1 MPESHAITLLHL
13 SDPQFGPQHRFTGEG
28 PGSLLGRLRDDLQD
42 MRDHRG
48 LVPDLALITGDLVEH
63 GKPSQFR
70 ELRAFAEALAA
81 ALGLPRRK
89 IVLIPGNHDIS
100 RAGAEAY
107 FKACENDERPP
118 VVPYWPKL
126 VNYAQ
131 MFAEFYEGEPDL
143 QFTEA
148 APYTYFEYPD
158 LRLVVAGLNSTIADS
173 HLPADHHGLLGEAQL
188 RFFAGKL
195 RTAAEFGWL
204 RIAALHHNPYP
215 TGSSKADLQ
224 DLADFKRIVRPHLNL
239 VLHGHVH
246 EQELE
251 WLDQHIPVLGI
262 GSAGVDLQQ
271 RPPEVPNQYQWIRL
285 REGRLEFGSR
295 AFLPDQKRWVD
306 DLRPDPEGARGWQHY
321 DVPFQKVHG
330 TFGPASPAPSPEGAL
345 ARSVAAY
352 RSAFARQLRHRTS
365 LHDLATLGEDAD
377 LRHGLDLLTLFVTP
391 QAAQELPREDR
402 NASRS
407 LVFPP
412 PQAPPEPTLVRAP
425 PQAIDVLLASH
436 EHPWILLLGAP
447 GAGKTTVSTWT
458 ALKLCAEGET
468 LGDLPADLVPVAIDL
483 RLFAEAH
490 RAAHDRGATLDFFDH
505 LDARH
510 RERSFELRG
519 DALRDLAANGRLVWL
534 FDGLDEVADDP
545 QRREIAEMI
554 LGLRARYGGRGLITG
569 RIVGCR
575 ELQPLFHA
583 GEIHTFTLLDFDD
596 AQIEAYL
603 QGWHEL
609 VFADAPEV
617 GARRH
622 ERLRKTLAEV
632 PAVRDLC
639 QSPLLLTL
647 VALLSR
653 GDELPR
659 RRHKLLAR
667 AAELMLGQWDAN
679 KGISNTTRFD
689 LGLKH
694 RFLSQLAWHMLT
706 ELPGGAGNVIDEA
719 ALERFTANFCAQEF
733 ALDPPS
739 AATTARALI
748 THLRARNYV
757 LGLLG
762 ARAFGFLHKAFF
774 ESFAADEAHRRF
786 RSQTWRLADLEQIF
800 TTRWEHLSWRE
811 VLFLICGHLQED
823 RPEHVVALL
832 RALVARQHPLDL
844 ASRDDHLAFCVRAL
858 GEVQNLAAGPAHD
871 FAQALNELLLARAPL
886 YDPWSGG
893 FTALLRAFQFSA
905 GHWPGAQ
912 GALARIAALPS
923 FGLLYPATTYAFC
936 SALPP
941 EQRMATLIAWIRD
954 GTLSPTLSDLALF
967 DGRWPLDPEAL
978 EQALAEPCP
987 IAERLALALAL
998 LQTSSSSSPGESVL
1012 LFLEGRL
1019 LHEDMNYVTSG
1030 PGTLQRR
1037 LSTLLLRERPQLLV
1051 SPWFQH
1057 NLRAEPP
1064 YEDALAVA
1072 SMRRAFETFPRTC
1085 PRYQLLEIAISLR
1098 STELLA
1104 LALEPHKLIPLD
1116 VVQEIATISDPDE
1129 KRRFVDWGRAK
1140 GLTDEDLHLAKCWAE
1155 FGHPFKDSKTIARQL
1170 LRPRS
1175 GAHRPNVGFLEP
1187 IADALFSQYP
1197 DLPLDF
1203 VAELQAAYPAHHEEI
1218 GLTLLVFWL
1227 RQPNHPVLHAK
1238 ANAEAK
1244 ANLQAKANALL
1255 AACKDTHPLLWLF
1268 FSMQLSRPLP
1278 PTWREAL
1285 QHPDL
1290 LERLR
1295 PELRGEYDLQRLHNV
1310 AQHARALDPE
1320 HLPWRLLLREVFDR
1334 STELRDRR
1342 EPCDHDWDRRL
1353 ILPLRLRVALEL
1365 EAPDLI
1371 AELQAAYPDEPGP
1384 PAALEL
1390 LAARE
1395 SLLRIG
1401 RLRRAV
1407 VQIDGTRV
1415 GTLSELPGGATRFAY
1430 DPDNLT
1436 RAEPLA
1442 LAPTLPVRAE
1452 PYDSPGL
1459 HPILEG
1465 LLPQG
1470 WLLDLDLRKYAL
1482 RPSDQFGLLL
1492 ATGRDTIGA
1501 IEIIEEP
1508 S

>member
-13 SDPQFGPQHRFTGEG
+13 SDPQFGPRHRFTGAG
-28 PGSLLGRLRDDLQD
+28 LDSLLGRLRDDLQD
-42 MRDHRG
+42 MRDRHG
-48 LVPDLALITGDLVEH
+48 LAPDLALITGDLVEH

-70 ELRAFAEALAA
+70 EFRAFAEALAA
-81 ALGLPRRK
+81 ELGLPRRK

-100 RAGAEAY
+100 RLRAEAY
-107 FKACENDERPP
+107 FKTCEADEVPP
-118 VVPYWPKL
+118 VRPYWPKL
-126 VNYAQ
+126 ADYAA
-131 MFAEFYEGEPDL
+131 MVAEFYAGEPDL
-143 QFTEA
+143 HFTEA

-173 HLPADHHGLLGEAQL
+173 HRPEDHYGLLGEDQL

-195 RTAAEFGWL
+195 RTAAELGWL

-215 TGSSKADLQ
+215 TGNSKADLQ

-246 EQELE
+246 EHELE

-285 REGRLEFGSR
+285 RERRLEFGSR
-295 AFLPDQKRWVD
+295 AFVPDQKRWID
-306 DLRPDPEGARGWQHY
+306 DLRPDLEGAHGWQHR
-321 DVPFQKVHG
+321 DISFQKVHS
-330 TFGPASPAPSPEGAL
+330 TFGPASPAPSPEHTL
-345 ARSVAAY
+345 ARSIAAY
-352 RSAFARQLRHRTS
+352 RSALARQLRHRPS

-391 QAAQELPREDR
+391 QAAQEIPRDDR
-402 NASRS
+402 NGLPNANP
-407 LVFPP
+407 LL
-412 PQAPPEPTLVRAP
+412 PQEAPDPALVRTT
-425 PQAIDVLLASH
+425 PQAIDALLASR
-436 EHPWILLLGAP
+436 EYPWILLLGAP

-458 ALKLCAEGET
+458 ALKLCAEGEA
-468 LGDLPADLVPVAIDL
+468 LGELPTDLVPVTIDL
-483 RLFAEAH
+483 RLFAAAH
-490 RAAHDRGATLDFFDH
+490 RAAHERGATLDFFDH

-510 RERSFELRG
+510 RERSLELRG
-519 DALRDLAANGRLVWL
+519 DALRGLAAEGRLVWL
-534 FDGLDEVADDP
+534 FDGLDEIAEDP

-554 LGLRARYGGRGLITG
+554 LGLRARYGGRGLVTG
-569 RIVGCR
+569 RLVGCR
-575 ELQPLFHA
+575 ELQPFFRE
-583 GEIHTFTLLDFDD
+583 GGIHTFTLLDFDD
-596 AQIEAYL
+596 AQIESYL
-603 QGWHEL
+603 QRWHDL
-609 VFADAPEV
+609 VFASDPEV
-617 GARRH
+617 GARRR

-639 QSPLLLTL
+639 KNPLLLTL

-659 RRHKLLAR
+659 RRHNLLGR

-689 LGLKH
+689 LGLKR

-706 ELPGGAGNVIDEA
+706 ELPGGAGNLIDEA
-719 ALERFTANFCAQEF
+719 ALERFTATFCAQEF
-733 ALDPPS
+733 ALDPAD

-748 THLRARNYV
+748 AHLRERNYV

-762 ARAFGFLHKAFF
+762 GRAFGFLHKAFF

-786 RSQTWRLADLEQIF
+786 RSQTWRLADLERLF
-800 TTRWEHLSWRE
+800 VARWELEGWRE

-832 RALVARQHPLDL
+832 CALVARQHPFVL

-912 GALARIAALPS
+912 EALARIAALPS

-954 GTLSPTLSDLALF
+954 GTLSPTLGDLALF
-967 DGRWPLDPEAL
+967 DGRRPLDPEAL
-978 EQALAEPCP
+978 ELALTDPCP
-987 IAERLALALAL
+987 IAERLALAVAL
-998 LQTSSSSSPGESVL
+998 HEGPYSVRGESVFR
-1012 LFLEGRL
+1012 FLEGRL
-1019 LHEDMNYVTSG
+1019 LQEDMNHITSG
-1030 PGTLQRR
+1030 PGTLHRR
-1037 LSTLLLRERPQLLV
+1037 LCTLLLRERPQLLAN
-1051 SPWFQH
+1051 PWFQGH
-1057 NLRAEPP
+1057 LPAEPP
-1064 YEDALAVA
+1064 HEDAFAVA

-1098 STELLA
+1098 STDLLA
-1104 LALEPHKLIPLD
+1104 LALEPHKVIPLY
-1116 VVQEIATISDPDE
+1116 VPQKIAEISDADE
-1129 KRRFVDWGRAK
+1129 KRRFEDWCRTK
-1140 GLTDEDLHLAKCWAE
+1140 GVTDEDLHFGECWVKFRSAGE
-1155 FGHPFKDSKTIARQL
+1155 DGKTIAHQL
-1170 LRPRS
+1170 LRPQS
-1175 GAHRPNVGFLEP
+1175 GAQRPKLGILEP
-1187 IADALFSQYP
+1187 IAARLYFQSLA
-1197 DLPLDF
+1197 LPLDF
-1203 VAELQAAYPAHHEEI
+1203 IKELQEAYPAHHEEI
-1218 GLTLLVFWL
+1218 GLTLLVSWL
-1227 RQPNHPVLHAK
+1227 RQPSHPGIQAK
-1238 ANAEAK
+1238 ANAEAN
-1244 ANLQAKANALL
+1244 ANLQANANALL

-1285 QHPDL
+1285 QHPNL

-1295 PELRGEYDLQRLHNV
+1295 PELHGELDLQRLRSV
-1310 AQHARALDPE
+1310 AQQARALDPE

-1334 STELRDRR
+1334 SRELRDRW
-1342 EPCDHDWDRRL
+1342 EPCDLDWERRL
-1353 ILPLRLRVALEL
+1353 ILPLRLGVALEL
-1365 EAPDLI
+1365 GAPDLI

-1384 PAALEL
+1384 PAALGL
-1390 LAARE
+1390 LAARDR
-1395 SLLRIG
+1395 LLRIG
-1401 RLRRAV
+1401 RLRRAL

-1415 GTLSELPGGATRFAY
+1415 GTLSELPGGTTRFAY
-1430 DPDNLT
+1430 DPDNLA

-1459 HPILEG
+1459 HPIFEG

-1501 IEIIEEP
+1501 IEIIEDP
-1508 S
+1508 T